1 MLIGRVRFILPLDQ
15 LKHLAC
21 IASPASALVVGPVLS
36 RWIRLPSL
44 RLPSFPGLP
53 RPFHAFSSRFSS
65 LSLCVYC
72 FPPVLSFFF
81 LSSQKAESLYPLLLL
96 LLHASEASI
105 IHAIRFS
112 ILRCDL
118 PSLVKTLGHF
128 LLLKE
133 GGLCPA
139 TSQDRGV

>member
-81 LSSQKAESLYPLLLL
+81 FLHKRPKAFTLYYCCCYMQAKLRLFMQFD
-96 LLHASEASI
+96 S
-105 IHAIRFS
+105 RFFVV
-112 ILRCDL
+112 ICRVL
-118 PSLVKTLGHF
+118 
-128 LLLKE
+128 
-133 GGLCPA
+133 
-139 TSQDRGV
+139 